1 MEKLKI
7 YTTRDSCISTDL
19 CSFLFHGPWGR
30 LALIQGVYHC
40 AEEISFFFFFNFF
53 FRKFLSIS
61 QFSCS
66 VMSNCLQPHELQH
79 ARPPCP
85 SPTPGVH
92 PNPCPLSWWCH
103 PTISSSVSPFSS
115 CPQSL
120 PASGSFPVSQLFTSG
135 GQSTEFQLQHHSKHI
150 KQENRNKRYVLT
162 LFITRPLF
170 MGCKNLTKIFQGEK
184 KVVDERKD
192 KRWMETDS

>member
-1 MEKLKI
+1 MIHVSQLTCVPFFSMALGE
-7 YTTRDSCISTDL
+7 DL
-19 CSFLFHGPWGR
+19 LWYKESITVLRKFL
-30 LALIQGVYHC
+30 
-40 AEEISFFFFFNFF
+40 FFFFLIFF

-92 PNPCPLSWWCH
+92 PNPCLLSWWCH

-135 GQSTEFQLQHHSKHI
+135 GQSTEFQLQHHSKQI
-150 KQENRNKRYVLT
+150 KQENRNKR
-162 LFITRPLF
+162 
-170 MGCKNLTKIFQGEK
+170 
-184 KVVDERKD
+184 
-192 KRWMETDS
+192 